1 MAFDTW
7 LVYFLATIALS
18 LTPGPNGLLALTHGA
33 LYGWRKTL
41 FTVSGGALGFSMVVA
56 LSMVGIGTLLQAS
69 ANFLVIMKLVGG
81 AYLIWLGLQVWKS
94 PAPNL
99 CIQADASAQGG
110 GALFQQGLLSALA
123 NPKAILFFSAF
134 LPQFIDPERSLFT
147 QFVVMSATFVVIEI
161 ITEMLIANLAFRV
174 RGWLQRS
181 GRRFNQAC
189 GAMFVA
195 IGAWLPLSR

>member
-7 LVYFLATIALS
+7 FVYFLATIALS

-41 FTVSGGALGFSMVVA
+41 FTVSGGALGFTLVVA
-56 LSMVGIGTLLQAS
+56 LSMVGIGALLQAS
-69 ANFLVIMKLVGG
+69 ANFLVIMKFVGG
-81 AYLIWLGLQVWKS
+81 AYLIWLGLQVWRS

-99 CIQADASAQGG
+99 SLPSGASAQGG
-110 GALFQQGLLSALA
+110 GALFQQGLLAALA

-134 LPQFIDPERSLFT
+134 LPQFIDPERSLFI

-161 ITEMLIANLAFRV
+161 ITEILIANLAFRV

-181 GRRFNQAC
+181 GRRFNQTC

>member
-7 LVYFLATIALS
+7 FIYFLATMALS

-41 FTVSGGALGFSMVVA
+41 FTVSGGALGFTLVVA
-56 LSMVGIGTLLQAS
+56 LSMVGIGALLQAS
-69 ANFLVIMKLVGG
+69 ANLLAIMKWVGG
-81 AYLIWLGLQVWKS
+81 AYLIWLGIQVWRS

-99 CIQADASAQGG
+99 RLDAANTSSRSGLLFRQG
-110 GALFQQGLLSALA
+110 FLSALA

-134 LPQFIDPERSLFT
+134 LPQFIDPQRGLLL
-147 QFVVMSATFVVIEI
+147 QFVIMTATFVVIEI
-161 ITEMLIANLAFRV
+161 ITEILLANLAFGV

-181 GRRFNQAC
+181 GRRFNQVC
-189 GAMFVA
+189 GTTFVA
-195 IGAWLPLSR
+195 IGGWLPLSR

>member
-7 LVYFLATIALS
+7 FVYFLATIALS

-41 FTVSGGALGFSMVVA
+41 FTVSGGALGFCMVVA
-56 LSMVGIGTLLQAS
+56 LSMVGIGALLQAS
-69 ANFLVIMKLVGG
+69 ANFLVIMKFVGG
-81 AYLIWLGLQVWKS
+81 AYLIWLGLQVWRS

-99 CIQADASAQGG
+99 SLPTGASAQGG
-110 GALFQQGLLSALA
+110 GTLFQQGLLAALA

-134 LPQFIDPERSLFT
+134 LPQFIDPERSLFI

-161 ITEMLIANLAFRV
+161 ITEILIANLAFRV
-174 RGWLQRS
+174 RGWLHRS
-181 GRRFNQAC
+181 GRRFNQTC
-189 GAMFVA
+189 GAIFVA